1 YSFYLT
7 LLLGYPQSLWRE
19 RHLAHHSGL
28 AYRIQISSIVAAE
41 AILVFSMWALLF
53 AHSPQFFLGVYLPGY
68 AAGLVLCHIHGYF
81 EHAQG
86 TKSTYGILYN
96 MPFFNDGYHVEHHS
110 WPAEHWTR
118 LPDHIVPGSSTSHWP
133 PVLRWIDA
141 VDLEMLERLALRS
154 SVIQKFL
161 LTTHER
167 ALRKLL
173 PRLPRVRTVQI
184 VGGGMFPR
192 TAILLQRLLPEAE
205 ITIIDANAESI
216 RTAKAFISEDIKLA
230 HEWFEPVHS
239 VNTDLMV
246 RSERALR
253 KLLPRLPRVRTVQ
266 IVGGGM
272 FPRTAILLQRLLPE
286 AEITI
291 IDANAESIRTAKAF
305 ISEDIKLAHEWFEPV
320 HSVNTDLMVIPLSFI
335 VDRDSVYKSPPATT
349 VLIHDWIWAKRTRFC
364 KKGVV
369 VSPWLLKRLNL
380 IQR

>member
-1 YSFYLT
+1 MQRGGIFRYSRWDALLIALSFVHGSVLVAAPSIPIVALGLWWNSNTISHNFIHLPFFRSAPANRLYSFYLT
-7 LLLGYPQSLWRE
+7 VLLGYPHSLWRE

-28 AYRIQISSIVAAE
+28 AYRIRISSIVTAE
-41 AILVFSMWALLF
+41 AILVFSMWALLVE
-53 AHSPQFFLGVYLPGY
+53 HSPKFFVGVYLPGY

-81 EHAQG
+81 EHARG

-118 LPDHIVPGSSTSHWP
+118 LPDHIVRGARRSHWP

-173 PRLPRVRTVQI
+173 PKLPRVRTVQI

-205 ITIIDANAESI
+205 ITIVDANAESI
-216 RTAKAFISEDIKLA
+216 RTAKAFI
-230 HEWFEPVHS
+230 
-239 VNTDLMV
+239 TD
-246 RSERALR
+246 
-253 KLLPRLPRVRTVQ
+253 
-266 IVGGGM
+266 
-272 FPRTAILLQRLLPE
+272 
-286 AEITI
+286 
-291 IDANAESIRTAKAF
+291 
-305 ISEDIKLAHEWFEPV
+305 DIKLAHEWFEPV

-335 VDRDSVYKSPPATT
+335 GDRDAVYKSPPATT